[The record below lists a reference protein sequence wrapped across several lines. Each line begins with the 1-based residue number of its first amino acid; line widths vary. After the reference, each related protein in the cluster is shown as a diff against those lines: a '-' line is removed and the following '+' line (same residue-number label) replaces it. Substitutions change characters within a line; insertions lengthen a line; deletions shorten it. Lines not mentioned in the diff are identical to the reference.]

1 MIVRRKGER
10 STEYLGSQYQ
20 SSNFIPFHLCQMLLY
35 HHVGSNKYSCGWK
48 DSTFFFSSTFG
59 NNFHFGCLKNCS
71 SLLVFRCIILIL
83 SKLFWVKQLIG
94 TVLQS

>member
-1 MIVRRKGER
+1 MNRKEERREKHRVFREPV
-10 STEYLGSQYQ
+10 
-20 SSNFIPFHLCQMLLY
+20 SSNFIPFHLCQTLLY

-59 NNFHFGCLKNCS
+59 NNFHFGCLKNCG